1 MLLKEIYLN
10 PQDFET
16 AGSFPTAD
24 IKAQTDGENLT
35 VNHSYSVVTPDE
47 DKKEYMVTIRAS
59 SLNSWRK
66 KLETLTGKSF
76 PWAEVLLAVASLG
89 AGSIL
94 SALISDVALSTCK
107 GKFFY
112 IFLLPITTAVIVAY
126 CFVRS
131 ISNTSADEVAS
142 SVLSDMPNMNSS
154 EPNKQ

>member
-1 MLLKEIYLN
+1 LN

-16 AGSFPTAD
+16 AGAFPTAD
-24 IKAQTDGENLT
+24 IKAQADGENLI
-35 VNHSYSVVTPDE
+35 VNHSYAVVTPDE

-59 SLNSWRK
+59 SLNSWRE
-66 KLETLTGKSF
+66 KLEKLTGKSF
-76 PWAEVLLAVASLG
+76 PWSEVLLAVASLG

-94 SALISDVALSTCK
+94 SALISDVALSTLK

-112 IFLLPITTAVIVAY
+112 IFLPPITAAVIVAY